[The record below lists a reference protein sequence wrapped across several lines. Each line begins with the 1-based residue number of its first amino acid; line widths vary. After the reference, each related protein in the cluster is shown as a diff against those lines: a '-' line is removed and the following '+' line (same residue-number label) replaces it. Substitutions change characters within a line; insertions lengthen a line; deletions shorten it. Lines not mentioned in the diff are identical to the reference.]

1 MNEEMG
7 VCHESGNVI
16 TGAEELD
23 LRSVLLGC
31 FLQGVGIVLATDEE
45 VKVWC
50 FGVGEALDEEVE
62 AFAMEVRSYKKED
75 LGLWRFLE
83 DLGDDFRG
91 GAVGGG
97 GFFKPRREDGV
108 A

>member
-7 VCHESGNVI
+7 VCHEGGDVI
-16 TGAEELD
+16 TRAEELD

-45 VKVWC
+45 MEVWC

-62 AFAMEVRSYKKED
+62 AFAVEVRSYKKED
-75 LGLWRFLE
+75 LSPW
-83 DLGDDFRG
+83 
-91 GAVGGG
+91 
-97 GFFKPRREDGV
+97 
-108 A
+108 